1 MTKPKIAVLIDWY
14 LPGTKAGGPVRSV
27 FSLINLM
34 QPFFDFYVITTNSDL
49 GSTVPYQDVN
59 ANSLFQKNGVNYY
72 YFSREQ
78 LNQDSL
84 VNVINN
90 IQPNLIYLNSFW
102 SAHFSVNIVRLKYK
116 KVIQAPVLLAPRG
129 MLGKGALGIKPI
141 KKQIFL
147 LLSKFFTWHK
157 SVSFHATQEQEVKDI
172 LNYFPKAKILVAPN
186 VNSGAVCTNK
196 SSKNINTLSLFFLSR
211 ISRVKNLHYAL
222 HVLKTIQSTFT
233 VTYDIYGN
241 IEDKDYWQ
249 ECEEII
255 SALPTNIKVNY
266 KGELAFDKVS
276 DSIKNYNALLMP
288 TLNENYGHSIVE
300 SLLCGCLPIISNQTP
315 WNDLE
320 DAGYSLD
327 LNHPES
333 FAAAINEL
341 AGLSETDFKQRSQN
355 AINYI
360 TKKINLSTI
369 TQQYNSIFN
378 ASIKN

>member
-1 MTKPKIAVLIDWY
+1 MLIDWY

-34 QPFFDFYVITTNSDL
+34 QSFFDFYVITTNSDL
-49 GSTVPYQDVN
+49 GSSHPYQNIRSNV
-59 ANSLFQKNGVNYY
+59 LFEKDGVQYY
-72 YFSREQ
+72 YFSKDQ
-78 LNQDSL
+78 LNQNSL
-84 VNVINN
+84 VKVLNTIE
-90 IQPNLIYLNSFW
+90 PDLIYLNSFW

-157 SVSFHATQEQEVKDI
+157 SVAFHATQEQEVKDI
-172 LNYFPKAKILVAPN
+172 LKYFPKAKILVAPN
-186 VNSGAVCTNK
+186 VNSGAVCTN
-196 SSKNINTLSLFFLSR
+196 SSTKNQNTLSLFFLSR
-211 ISRVKNLHYAL
+211 ISRVKNLHFAL
-222 HVLKTIQSTFT
+222 EVLKMIPKTFT

-241 IEDKDYWQ
+241 LEDMEYWQ
-249 ECEEII
+249 ECEQLI
-255 SALPTNIKVNY
+255 SMMPPNVKVNY
-266 KGELAFDKVS
+266 KGELPFDKVS
-276 DSIKNYNALLMP
+276 ETIKNYNALLMP

-315 WNDLE
+315 WNDL
-320 DAGYSLD
+320 DHAGYSLD
-327 LNHPES
+327 LSQPEA
-333 FAAAINEL
+333 FASAINEL
-341 AGLSETDFKQRSQN
+341 ASLSELEFKKRSELAN
-355 AINYI
+355 TYI
-360 TKKINLSTI
+360 SQKINLTTI

>member
-1 MTKPKIAVLIDWY
+1 MIKPKIAVLIDWY

-49 GSTVPYQDVN
+49 GSSHSYQN
-59 ANSLFQKNGVNYY
+59 INSNSLFEKNGVHYY

-78 LNQDSL
+78 LHQDAL
-84 VNVINN
+84 VKVLNLIE
-90 IQPNLIYLNSFW
+90 PDLIYLNSFW

-116 KVIQAPVLLAPRG
+116 KVIKAPVLLAPRG
-129 MLGKGALGIKPI
+129 MLGKGALGIKPF

-157 SVSFHATQEQEVKDI
+157 SVSFHASQEQEVKDI
-172 LNYFPKAKILVAPN
+172 LKYFPKANVLVAPN
-186 VNSGAVCTNK
+186 VNSSAVCNNS

-211 ISRVKNLHYAL
+211 VSRVKNLHFAL
-222 HVLKTIQSTFT
+222 DMLKMIPNTFNI
-233 VTYDIYGN
+233 TYDIYGN
-241 IEDKDYWQ
+241 LEDLEYWQ
-249 ECEEII
+249 ECEQLI
-255 SALPTNIKVNY
+255 SELPPNVKVNY

-276 DSIKNYNALLMP
+276 DTIKNYNALLMP

-315 WNDLE
+315 WNDL
-320 DAGYSLD
+320 DNVGYSLD
-327 LNHPES
+327 LAYPEA
-333 FAAAINEL
+333 FAAAIKEL
-341 AGLSETDFKQRSQN
+341 ASLSEQEFKKRSQM
-355 AINYI
+355 AITYI
-360 TKKINLSTI
+360 SQKINLTTI